1 MWRSSL
7 SGWCNSNPHSL
18 HLVLVDFPFFPKRP
32 MTYDFYELIKRFFI
46 PCSLAIKN
54 ITVLGSGVMGHGI
67 AQVSATA
74 GYNVVLRDIKQEFLD
89 KAMEKIKWSLDKLVT
104 KEKISSEEGAT
115 IFSRITPIVDLNDA
129 VKDAELVIEVV
140 PEIMD
145 LKKQVYAELDK
156 VAKPEVVFASN
167 TSTLPIT
174 EIANTTSRPDK
185 FIGIHFFNP
194 PQLMKLVEVIPG
206 EKTSQEITNLTQE
219 FVKSVNKQAVLCRK
233 DVPGFIINRLFIPM
247 VHEACYL
254 QDRTGST
261 LEEIDSAV
269 KFKLGFP
276 MGIFELADF
285 TGMDVIHKATVEMHL
300 RDKKVITPHKTIEK
314 MFDEKK
320 LGQKS
325 GEGYYKYSDD
335 KYERVELSEE
345 LAQKCNPIQLVANV
359 LNNAAWLITNGASD
373 IEEIEMAARL
383 GLGLRKPLFETA
395 KEVGIKNIVD
405 ELNNLAQIHGEFYK
419 PDPLLESMV

>member
-1 MWRSSL
+1 M
-7 SGWCNSNPHSL
+7 
-18 HLVLVDFPFFPKRP
+18 VV
-32 MTYDFYELIKRFFI
+32 
-46 PCSLAIKN
+46 KN

-89 KAMEKIKWSLDKLVT
+89 KAMEKIKWSLDKLVS
-104 KEKISSEEGAT
+104 KEKISKEEGES
-115 IFSRITPIVDLNDA
+115 IFSRITPIVDLNEA
-129 VKDAELVIEVV
+129 VKNAELIIEVV

-145 LKKQVYAELDK
+145 LKKLVYAELDK
-156 VAKPEVVFASN
+156 VAGPEVIFASN

-174 EIANTTSRPDK
+174 EIANTTSRPEK

-206 EKTSQEITNLTQE
+206 EKTSQEITDLTQE
-219 FVKSVNKQAVLCRK
+219 YVKSVNKQAVLCRK

-247 VHEACYL
+247 VHEACFA
-254 QDRTGST
+254 QDRTNAT

-300 RDKKVITPHKTIEK
+300 RDKKVINPHPTVEK
-314 MFDEKK
+314 MFNEKK

-335 KYERVELSEE
+335 KYERVNLSEE
-345 LAQKCNPIQLVANV
+345 LAQKFNPIQLVANIV
-359 LNNAAWLITNGASD
+359 NNAAWLITNGASD
-373 IEEIEMAARL
+373 IGEIEKAAQL
-383 GLGLRKPLFETA
+383 GLGLKKPLFETA
-395 KEVGIKNIVD
+395 KEIGIKNIVD
-405 ELNNLAQIHGEFYK
+405 ELNKLAEKYGEFYK
-419 PDPLLESMV
+419 PDPLLISMQ

>member
-1 MWRSSL
+1 
-7 SGWCNSNPHSL
+7 
-18 HLVLVDFPFFPKRP
+18 VTV
-32 MTYDFYELIKRFFI
+32 
-46 PCSLAIKN
+46 KN

-89 KAMEKIKWSLDKLVT
+89 KAMEKIKWSLDKLVS
-104 KEKISSEEGAT
+104 KEKISKEEGDA
-115 IFSRITPIVDLNDA
+115 IFSRITPIVDLSDA

-145 LKKQVYAELDK
+145 LKKSVYAELDK
-156 VAKPEVVFASN
+156 AAKPEVIFASN

-174 EIANTTSRPDK
+174 EIANTTSRPEK

-194 PQLMKLVEVIPG
+194 PQLMKLVEIIPG
-206 EKTSQEITNLTQE
+206 EKTSQEITDLTQE
-219 FVKSVNKQAVLCRK
+219 YVKSVNKQAVLCRK

-247 VHEACYL
+247 VHEACFVK
-254 QDRTGST
+254 DRTGAT

-300 RDKKVITPHKTIEK
+300 RDKKVINPHPLVEK

-335 KYERVELSEE
+335 KYERVTLSEE
-345 LAQKCNPIQLVANV
+345 LAQKCDPIQLVANI
-359 LNNAAWLITNGASD
+359 LNNAAWLVTNGASD
-373 IEEIEMAARL
+373 IEEIEKAAQL
-383 GLGLRKPLFETA
+383 GLGLKKPLFETA
-395 KEVGIKNIVD
+395 KEIGIKKIVE
-405 ELNNLAQIHGEFYK
+405 ELNKLADEHGEFYR
-419 PDPLLESMV
+419 PDPLLISMQ

>member
-1 MWRSSL
+1 
-7 SGWCNSNPHSL
+7 
-18 HLVLVDFPFFPKRP
+18 
-32 MTYDFYELIKRFFI
+32 MTV
-46 PCSLAIKN
+46 KN

-89 KAMEKIKWSLDKLVT
+89 RAMEKIKWSLDKLVS
-104 KEKISSEEGAT
+104 KEKIPKEEGDA
-115 IFSRITPIVDLNDA
+115 IFARIKPVVDLNEA

-145 LKKQVYAELDK
+145 LKKKVYAELDK
-156 VAKPEVVFASN
+156 AASSEVIFASN

-174 EIANTTSRPDK
+174 EIANTTSRPEK

-206 EKTSQEITNLTQE
+206 EKTSQNVTDLTQE
-219 FVKSVNKQAVLCRK
+219 YVKSVNKQAVLCRK

-247 VHEACYL
+247 VHEACYVK
-254 QDRTGST
+254 DRTNAT

-285 TGMDVIHKATVEMHL
+285 TGMDVIHKATTEMHL
-300 RDKKVITPHKTIEK
+300 RDKKVINPHPLVEK

-335 KYERVELSEE
+335 KYERVSLSEK
-345 LAQKCNPIQLVANV
+345 LAEKCNPIQIVANI
-359 LNNAAWLITNGASD
+359 LNNAAWLVTNGASD
-373 IEEIEMAARL
+373 IEEIEKAAQL
-383 GLGLRKPLFETA
+383 GLGLKKPLFETA
-395 KEVGIKNIVD
+395 KEIGIKKIVD
-405 ELNNLAQIHGEFYK
+405 ELNKLAEEHGEFYK
-419 PDPLLESMV
+419 PDQLLVSMQ

>member
-1 MWRSSL
+1 MS
-7 SGWCNSNPHSL
+7 
-18 HLVLVDFPFFPKRP
+18 V
-32 MTYDFYELIKRFFI
+32 
-46 PCSLAIKN
+46 KN

-89 KAMEKIKWSLDKLVT
+89 KAMEKIKWSLDKLVS
-104 KEKISSEEGAT
+104 KEKISKDEGDS
-115 IFSRITPIVDLNDA
+115 IFARITPIVDLNEA
-129 VKDAELVIEVV
+129 VKNAELVIEVV

-145 LKKQVYAELDK
+145 LKKSVYAELDK
-156 VAKPEVVFASN
+156 AAGPEVIFASN

-174 EIANTTSRPDK
+174 EIANTTSRPEK

-206 EKTSQEITNLTQE
+206 EKTGQEITELTQE

-247 VHEACYL
+247 VHEACFA
-254 QDRTGST
+254 QDRTNAT

-285 TGMDVIHKATVEMHL
+285 TGMDVIHKATTEMHL
-300 RDKKVITPHKTIEK
+300 RDKKVINPHPTVEK

-335 KYERVELSEE
+335 KYERVTLSEE
-345 LAQKCNPIQLVANV
+345 LEQKFNPIQLVANI

-373 IEEIEMAARL
+373 IEEIEKAAQL
-383 GLGLRKPLFETA
+383 GLGLKKPLFETA
-395 KEVGIKNIVD
+395 KEIGIKNIVD
-405 ELNNLAQIHGEFYK
+405 ELNKLAEKHGEFYK
-419 PDPLLESMV
+419 PDPLLISMQ

>member
-1 MWRSSL
+1 ML
-7 SGWCNSNPHSL
+7 N
-18 HLVLVDFPFFPKRP
+18 
-32 MTYDFYELIKRFFI
+32 
-46 PCSLAIKN
+46 IKN

-89 KAMEKIKWSLDKLVT
+89 KAMEKIRWSLDKLVT
-104 KEKISSEEGAT
+104 KEKISKEEGDA

-129 VKDAELVIEVV
+129 VKDSEMVIEVV

-145 LKKQVYAELDK
+145 LKKKVYAELDK
-156 VAKPEVVFASN
+156 AANPEVIFASN

-206 EKTSQEITNLTQE
+206 EKTSQEITALTQE

-254 QDRTGST
+254 QDRTGAT

-285 TGMDVIHKATVEMHL
+285 TGMDVIHKATIEMHL
-300 RDKKVITPHKTIEK
+300 RDKKVINPHKTVEK

-373 IEEIEMAARL
+373 VEEIEKAAKL

-395 KEVGIKNIVD
+395 KEIGIQSIVN
-405 ELNNLAQIHGEFYK
+405 ELNELAQEYGEFYK
-419 PDPLLESMV
+419 PDPLLETMI

>member
-1 MWRSSL
+1 MK
-7 SGWCNSNPHSL
+7 
-18 HLVLVDFPFFPKRP
+18 V
-32 MTYDFYELIKRFFI
+32 
-46 PCSLAIKN
+46 KN

-74 GYNVVLRDIKQEFLD
+74 GYNVVLRDIKKEFLD
-89 KAMEKIKWSLDKLVT
+89 KAMEKIKWSLDKLVS
-104 KEKISSEEGAT
+104 KEKISKEEGDS
-115 IFSRITPIVDLNDA
+115 IFSRITPIVDLSDA
-129 VKDAELVIEVV
+129 VKDAELIIEVV

-145 LKKQVYAELDK
+145 LKKKVYEELDK
-156 VAKPEVVFASN
+156 VAAPEVIFASN

-174 EIANTTSRPDK
+174 EIANTTSRPEK

-206 EKTSQEITNLTQE
+206 EKTSQQVTDLTLE
-219 FVKSVNKQAVLCRK
+219 YVKSVNKEAVVCRK

-247 VHEACYL
+247 VHEACFL
-254 QDRTGST
+254 KDRTGAT
-261 LEEIDSAV
+261 LEEIDSAF

-285 TGMDVIHKATVEMHL
+285 TGMDVIHKATTEMHL
-300 RDKKVITPHKTIEK
+300 RDKKVINPHPLVEK
-314 MFDEKK
+314 MFDDKK

-335 KYERVELSEE
+335 KYERVSLSEE
-345 LAQKCNPIQLVANV
+345 LAAKCNPIQIVANI

-373 IEEIEMAARL
+373 IEEIEKAAKL
-383 GLGLRKPLFETA
+383 GLGLKKPLFETA
-395 KEVGIKNIVD
+395 KEIGIGKIVE
-405 ELNNLAQIHGEFYK
+405 ELNKLAKEYVEFYK
-419 PDPLLESMV
+419 PDPLLVSMQ

>member
-1 MWRSSL
+1 MVFQT
-7 SGWCNSNPHSL
+7 GC
-18 HLVLVDFPFFPKRP
+18 VTV
-32 MTYDFYELIKRFFI
+32 
-46 PCSLAIKN
+46 KN

-89 KAMEKIKWSLDKLVT
+89 KAMEKIKWSLDKMVT
-104 KEKISSEEGAT
+104 KEKISKEEADG
-115 IFSRITPIVDLNDA
+115 IYSRITPIVDLNEA
-129 VKDAELVIEVV
+129 VKDAEMVIEVV
-140 PEIMD
+140 PEIME

-156 VAKPEVVFASN
+156 AAKPEVIFASN

-174 EIANTTSRPDK
+174 EIANTTSRPEK

-206 EKTSQEITNLTQE
+206 EKTAQEITDLTQE
-219 FVKSVNKQAVLCRK
+219 YVKSVNKQAVLCRK

-247 VHEACYL
+247 VHEACFA
-254 QDRTGST
+254 QDRTNAT

-269 KFKLGFP
+269 KLKLGFP

-300 RDKKVITPHKTIEK
+300 RDKKVINPHPTIEK

-335 KYERVELSEE
+335 KYERVALSEE
-345 LAQKCNPIQLVANV
+345 LAEKFNPIQLVANI

-373 IEEIEMAARL
+373 IGEIEKAAQL
-383 GLGLRKPLFETA
+383 GLGLKKPLFETA
-395 KEVGIKNIVD
+395 KEIGIKNIVN
-405 ELNNLAQIHGEFYK
+405 ELNKLAEKHGEFYK
-419 PDPLLESMV
+419 PDPLLISMQ

>member
-1 MWRSSL
+1 M
-7 SGWCNSNPHSL
+7 N
-18 HLVLVDFPFFPKRP
+18 
-32 MTYDFYELIKRFFI
+32 ELIKVI
-46 PCSLAIKN
+46 SEYEILNIKN

-74 GYNVVLRDIKQEFLD
+74 GYNIVLRDIKQEFLD
-89 KAMEKIKWSLDKLVT
+89 KAMEKIRWSLDKLVT
-104 KEKISSEEGAT
+104 KGKISKEEGDE
-115 IFSRITPIVDLNDA
+115 IYSRITPVVDLNDA

-156 VAKPEVVFASN
+156 VAKPEVIFASN

-194 PQLMKLVEVIPG
+194 PQLMKLVEIIPC
-206 EKTSQEITNLTQE
+206 EKTSQEVTEITQE

-247 VHEACYL
+247 VHEACYM
-254 QDRTGST
+254 QDRTGAS

-300 RDKKVITPHKTIEK
+300 RDKKVINPHKTIEK

-373 IEEIEMAARL
+373 IEEIEKAAKL

-395 KEVGIKNIVD
+395 KEIGLQNIVD
-405 ELNNLAQIHGEFYK
+405 ELNNLAQEHGEFYK
-419 PDPLLESMV
+419 PDRLLETMI

>member
-1 MWRSSL
+1 
-7 SGWCNSNPHSL
+7 
-18 HLVLVDFPFFPKRP
+18 
-32 MTYDFYELIKRFFI
+32 MTV
-46 PCSLAIKN
+46 KN

-89 KAMEKIKWSLDKLVT
+89 KAMEKIKWSLDKLVS
-104 KEKISSEEGAT
+104 KEKISKEEGDS
-115 IFSRITPIVDLNDA
+115 IFSRITPIVDLNEA
-129 VKDAELVIEVV
+129 VKNAELVIEVV

-145 LKKQVYAELDK
+145 LKKLVYAELDK
-156 VAKPEVVFASN
+156 VAGPEVIFASN

-174 EIANTTSRPDK
+174 EIANTTSRPEK

-194 PQLMKLVEVIPG
+194 PQLMKLVEIIPG
-206 EKTSQEITNLTQE
+206 EKTSQEITDLTQE
-219 FVKSVNKQAVLCRK
+219 YVKSVNKQAVLCRK

-247 VHEACYL
+247 VHEACYA
-254 QDRTGST
+254 QDRTNAT

-300 RDKKVITPHKTIEK
+300 RDKKVINPHPTIEK
-314 MFDEKK
+314 MFNEKK

-335 KYERVELSEE
+335 KYERVSLSEE
-345 LAQKCNPIQLVANV
+345 LAEKFNPIQLVANI

-373 IEEIEMAARL
+373 IEEIEKAAQL
-383 GLGLRKPLFETA
+383 GLGLKKPLFETA
-395 KEVGIKNIVD
+395 KEIGIKNIID
-405 ELNNLAQIHGEFYK
+405 ELNKLAEKHGEFYK
-419 PDPLLESMV
+419 PDPLLISMQ